1 MRGRAVLFVVV
12 CRNGGSS
19 VEEGHEDR
27 TLATDADRSP
37 GLGVALIGTALAQ
50 QPPVRIRG
58 QIEKVDGNTL
68 TVKARDGAMLTVNVP
83 DNVRVMNFVKASLAD
98 IKPNSY
104 IGVTAMPQPD
114 GSQKA
119 IAIHIFLEAQRG
131 TGEGHRPW
139 DLRPGSTMTNAA
151 VETTAGSVDGQV
163 LTVKYKSGDKTD
175 EKKVIVPPDAAIV
188 TYAPA
193 DKSELKAGAQI
204 IIFGAQ
210 KQADGTLQAQAVN
223 VGKGIAPPM

>member
-1 MRGRAVLFVVV
+1 MRIGYWQ
-12 CRNGGSS
+12 
-19 VEEGHEDR
+19 R
-27 TLATDADRSP
+27 TLIGA
-37 GLGVALIGTALAQ
+37 GLGVALIGTAVAQQQQ
-50 QPPVRIRG
+50 QPPMRIRG

-163 LTVKYKSGDKTD
+163 LTVKYKQGDKTD
-175 EKKVIVPPDAAIV
+175 EKKVIVPADAAIV

-193 DKSELKAGAQI
+193 DKSELKASAQI

-223 VGKGIAPPM
+223 VGKGITPPM